1 MSILDEL
8 TEHFDVLISKK
19 ERYGRILAEINAF
32 CEQELNHE
40 QAERLNDLIGEL
52 IQSVAAVNSTAGMKL
67 GARIV
72 AGLLADDS

>member
-1 MSILDEL
+1 MNILNEL
-8 TEHFDVLISKK
+8 AEHLDPRISSR
-19 ERYGRILAEINAF
+19 EQYGRVLAELNAF

-72 AGLLADDS
+72 AELLNEES

>member
-1 MSILDEL
+1 MDILDEL
-8 TEHFDVLISKK
+8 TEHFDTRISTK
-19 ERYGRILAEINAF
+19 ERYGRTLAEINAF

-72 AGLLADDS
+72 AELLNEES

>member
-32 CEQELNHE
+32 CEQGLNRE
-40 QAERLNDLIGEL
+40 QAEKLNDLIGEL

-72 AGLLADDS
+72 AELLADES

>member
-8 TEHFDVLISKK
+8 TEHFDTRISTK

-40 QAERLNDLIGEL
+40 QAERLNDLIGDL
-52 IQSVAAVNSTAGMKL
+52 IQSVAEVNSRAGMKL
-67 GARIV
+67 GARII
-72 AGLLADDS
+72 AGLLTDDS

>member
-8 TEHFDVLISKK
+8 TEHFDPRTSSK
-19 ERYGRILAEINAF
+19 EQYGQALAELNAF

-40 QAERLNDLIGEL
+40 QAEKLNDIAGDLIHA
-52 IQSVAAVNSTAGMKL
+52 VAAVNSRAGMKL
-67 GARIV
+67 GAKIV